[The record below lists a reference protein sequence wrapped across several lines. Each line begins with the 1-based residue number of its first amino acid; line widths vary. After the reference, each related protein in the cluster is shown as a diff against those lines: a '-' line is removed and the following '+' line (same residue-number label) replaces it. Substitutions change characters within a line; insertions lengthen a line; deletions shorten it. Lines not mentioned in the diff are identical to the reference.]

1 MDWEQKTL
9 LNELTQGKEL
19 TSLLRKH
26 LHPTSSPETRQVLV
40 EKILCSYEKA
50 LSMLSWSDFVFET
63 KLTGS
68 TLESP
73 GSIAN
78 SSPGSEGSDKKNVF
92 KKR

>member
-1 MDWEQKTL
+1 MDWEKNTL

-19 TSLLRKH
+19 TNKLRKH
-26 LHPTSSPETRQVLV
+26 LHPSSSPETRQDLL

-50 LSMLSWSDFVFET
+50 LSMLNWNGFVVET
-63 KLTGS
+63 KRS